1 MVHQGR
7 CGIWIPA
14 SWHSWGF
21 PFWTGVCNPDNFHSV
36 SILGVSRLDVLRK
49 MSWLTD
55 ITDHLK
61 LSRYSNN
68 MKTAAGLL
76 WVLYSKSGVHIILAT
91 HLYSHLQS
99 QGFKKVPSGRPSCYS
114 LKNTLPQLPAPH
126 LALPFQ
132 QVEAELR
139 AGATWTL
146 PAARPGTGWL
156 TLLGGRGWPVTAN
169 LA

>member
-1 MVHQGR
+1 MAWCTKADVVYGSQPLDTLEDFLSELVFV
-7 CGIWIPA
+7 IQTTSTVSA
-14 SWHSWGF
+14 SLVFLGLMSWGK
-21 PFWTGVCNPDNFHSV
+21 CPD
-36 SILGVSRLDVLRK
+36 
-49 MSWLTD
+49 WQ
-55 ITDHLK
+55 TDHLK
-61 LSRYSNN
+61 TPRYSNN
-68 MKTAAGLL
+68 MKTTAVLL